1 MAIALGSAL
10 LSELI
15 LIIGIFLILYIV
27 FALGKSLLGILLNI
41 VLGFISIFLI
51 NAIFGLGIPFDIV
64 VIIITAILGLPG
76 VAIVIILKLIGITV

>member
-1 MAIALGSAL
+1 MAIGLGSAL

-27 FALGKSLLGILLNI
+27 FTLGKSLLGILLNI

-51 NAIFGLGIPFDIV
+51 NAIFGLGIPFDLL

-76 VAIVIILKLIGITV
+76 VAIIVILKLIGITV